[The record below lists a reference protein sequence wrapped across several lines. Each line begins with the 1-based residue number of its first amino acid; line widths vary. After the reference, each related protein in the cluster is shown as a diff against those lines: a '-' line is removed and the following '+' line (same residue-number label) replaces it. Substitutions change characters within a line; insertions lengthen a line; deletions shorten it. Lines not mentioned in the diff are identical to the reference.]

1 MQLSGEQGIHLMTQT
16 AAPKTEQPQA
26 EWRLRLGLTIFVVGF
41 LSPLSIPLVTATELS
56 AKWKAVIS
64 GALAVGIPEVF
75 SIVAIAIMGK
85 AGFNYLKARIFG
97 FLKKHGPP
105 DRVSRTRY
113 HIGLAMF
120 LLPLLFGWLAP
131 YAAHYV
137 QGYEA
142 YRLSINI
149 LGDLMLFTS
158 LFVLGGDFWDKVR
171 ALFIH
176 STKAQINSQP

>member
-1 MQLSGEQGIHLMTQT
+1 MTYT
-16 AAPKTEQPQA
+16 AASKTGQPRA
-26 EWRLRLGLTIFVVGF
+26 EWRLRLGVIIFVVGF

-75 SIVAIAIMGK
+75 SIAAIAIMGK

-105 DRVSRTRY
+105 DRVSLTRY
-113 HIGLAMF
+113 RIGLAMF
-120 LLPLLFGWLAP
+120 TLPILFGWLGP
-131 YAAHYV
+131 YGAHLIP
-137 QGYEA
+137 GYETH
-142 YRLSINI
+142 RFIVSLI
-149 LGDLMLFTS
+149 GDLMFVTS
-158 LFVLGGDFWDKVR
+158 LIVLGGDFWDKIR

-176 STKAQINSQP
+176 SASAQFKGQP